1 MNRNYENMIESDW
14 MESGD
19 NVIVFLYKRNGFK
32 SIFCHQSQLHKYKV
46 FGSSTMCDLYKTI
59 HDLNNGI
66 IPVLQTKEEETYYI
80 IEGFIDLNKFKLIP
94 IKNKEINENI
104 IPDTKYI
111 ITTGNNKFEELLS
124 NENKS
129 FTCRGIK
136 GFLPILPTKVVNAV
150 FTKHNKIKRKLEK
163 MYKDF
168 EDVKKNR

>member
-1 MNRNYENMIESDW
+1 MNRNYENMIERDW

-46 FGSSTMCDLYKTI
+46 FGSSTMCQLYKII
-59 HDLNNGI
+59 HDLNKGK
-66 IPVLQTKEEETYYI
+66 IPGQQTKEETYYI

-111 ITTGNNKFEELLS
+111 ITTGNNKFEELIS
-124 NENKS
+124 NEDKS
-129 FTCRGIK
+129 FTCRKIQ
-136 GFLPILPTKVVNAV
+136 GFLPILPTKIVNAV
-150 FTKHNKIKRKLEK
+150 FVKHNKIKRKLDK
-163 MYKDF
+163 INKDF
-168 EDVKKNR
+168 EDVKKK